1 MSLLV
6 ASVAVPRPVRRLFTY
21 SVPPAL
27 APRCRR
33 GVRVVVPF
41 GRRKLTGYLLDL
53 VEGAD
58 PSALPVSL
66 KPIEQV
72 LDPEPVLDEAILD
85 LTRFAADYYVA
96 SLGEMIRCALPGM
109 KAAVR
114 QVVSITPEGR
124 AAFLAGGGVL
134 RDASLPAIAADPLAR
149 QILGVV
155 AEFTTGRGAAIRL
168 EDLKRR
174 IGPRFRARHLSRLRQ
189 TGLLEVTEVT
199 ASTGPRPHLEEHA
212 VLLPGPPG
220 QGGTETGEGPGGGAG
235 GVGWIARGIR
245 QRRVLHA
252 LKEAGG
258 RLEVGELL
266 VLTGATRATLRSL
279 EKQGRVGLQ
288 AEESL
293 RRPVSLEMPL
303 LSLPEVTATPDQEQ
317 AIEAIRGA
325 LAAGRFATFLLHGV
339 TGSGKT
345 EVYLK
350 AIEAAVRSGRRALY
364 LVPEIGL
371 TPLLARRMRSRFG
384 EILGLLHSG
393 LTDGERY
400 DEWRRIR
407 DGRVDVVLGA
417 RSAVFAPIPGLGL
430 IVADEEHDASYKQD
444 EHPRYNGRD
453 LAIMRG
459 KAAEAVVVLGSAT
472 PSMESYFQARRG
484 RYRLLVLPERIG
496 RAGLPPVE
504 RIDMREEFQATGR
517 EAVLS
522 RRLLA
527 ALEERLRR
535 GEQSLV
541 LLNRRGF
548 STFALCR
555 ACGEQIQCR
564 HCSIPMTLHLRQR
577 RLRCHYCDASREVP
591 GACPAC
597 GSPHLHFGGTGTER
611 LEEVLKSAL
620 PGARVERLDRDTA
633 RGRGS
638 VEALLTR
645 VERGEIDILLGTQMI
660 AKGHD
665 FPNVTLVGVL
675 AADAL
680 LGLPDFRAGER
691 AFQLLAQVAGRSGR
705 GEREGQVIV
714 QAYYADHHAI
724 RFACEHD
731 FTGFAAREL
740 DYRRALNYPPYSVL
754 ATVLVKD
761 RRFDRAR
768 TQAAL
773 VGQVLR
779 GLAGSRLQILGP
791 APAPLERLRG
801 EYRVQ
806 ILVKAASRRDM
817 QTALAE
823 TLGELE
829 GKKVRVEN
837 LVIDVDPMST
847 L

>member
-6 ASVAVPRPVRRLFTY
+6 ASVAVPRPLRRLFSY
-21 SVPPAL
+21 AIPPAL

-41 GRRKLTGYLLDL
+41 GRRKLTGYLLEVLAGDGPQGFA
-53 VEGAD
+53 GA
-58 PSALPVSL
+58 L

-72 LDPEPVLDEAILD
+72 LDPEPVLDDAVLG
-85 LTRFAADYYVA
+85 LARFAADYYLA

-109 KAAVR
+109 QAVVR
-114 QVVSITPEGR
+114 QVASITPEGR
-124 AAFLAGGGVL
+124 AALEAGGGVL
-134 RDASLPAIAADPLAR
+134 HDASLPAIASDPAAR
-149 QILGVV
+149 EILGVV
-155 AEFTTGRGAAIRL
+155 AEFTSDRGAAIRL

-174 IGPRFRARHLSRLRQ
+174 MGPRFKARDLARLRRA
-189 TGLLEVTEVT
+189 GLIEVTEIA
-199 ASTGPRPHLEEHA
+199 ASAGPRPLLDEHA
-212 VLLPGPPG
+212 ILK
-220 QGGTETGEGPGGGAG
+220 TGEG
-235 GVGWIARGIR
+235 ARGRR
-245 QRRVLHA
+245 QRLVLDA
-252 LKEAGG
+252 LTEAGG
-258 RLEVGELL
+258 RLEVSELL
-266 VLTGATRATLRSL
+266 RRSGAARGTLRSL
-279 EKQGRVGLQ
+279 E
-288 AEESL
+288 
-293 RRPVSLEMPL
+293 RRGHLALETREIPRLPVSLEMPVL
-303 LSLPEVTATPDQEQ
+303 DSPEVTPTTDQVKAIQ
-317 AIEAIRGA
+317 AIRDAF
-325 LAAGRFATFLLHGV
+325 AAGTFTTCLLHGI

-345 EVYLK
+345 EVYLRS
-350 AIEAAVRSGRRALY
+350 IEAAVQAGRRALY

-384 EILGLLHSG
+384 EVLALLHSG

-407 DGRVDVVLGA
+407 SGRALVVLGA
-417 RSAVFAPIPGLGL
+417 RSAVFAPVPDLGL
-430 IVADEEHDASYKQD
+430 IVVDEEHDASYKQD
-444 EHPRYNGRD
+444 EHPRYNARD

-459 KAAEAVVVLGSAT
+459 KMAGAVVVLGSAT
-472 PSMESYFQARRG
+472 PSMESYLQAQSG
-484 RYRLLVLPERIG
+484 RYRLLPLPERIG
-496 RAGLPPVE
+496 RAGLPPVA
-504 RIDMREEFQATGR
+504 RVDMRQEFEETR
-517 EAVLS
+517 HESVLS
-522 RRLLA
+522 RRLLQ

-535 GEQSLV
+535 REQSLV

-564 HCSIPMTLHLRQR
+564 HCSIPMTLHLRQK
-577 RLRCHYCDASREVP
+577 RLRCHYCDVSREVP
-591 GACPAC
+591 ASCPSC
-597 GSPHLHFGGTGTER
+597 GSGHLHFGGTGTER
-611 LEEVLKSAL
+611 LEEVLKGAL

-705 GEREGQVIV
+705 GEREGEVIV

-731 FTGFAAREL
+731 FTGFATREL
-740 DYRRALNYPPYSVL
+740 AYRRAMNYPPYSTL
-754 ATVLVKD
+754 ASVIV
-761 RRFDRAR
+761 RNRSEDRAR
-768 TQAAL
+768 AQAAQ

-779 GLAGSRLQILGP
+779 KRAGRRLQIMGP

-806 ILVKAASRRDM
+806 LLVKAGSRKEM
-817 QTALAE
+817 QVALAE
-823 TLGELE
+823 TLTELE
-829 GKKVRVEN
+829 RDPGRVER
-837 LVIDVDPMST
+837 VAIDVDPMST

>member
-6 ASVAVPRPVRRLFTY
+6 ASVAVPRPVRRLFSY
-21 SVPPAL
+21 SIPPAL

-41 GRRKLTGYLLDL
+41 GRRKLTGYLLD
-53 VEGAD
+53 VVAEAD
-58 PSALPVSL
+58 PRSFPGSL

-72 LDPEPVLDEAILD
+72 LDPEPVLDEAILG
-85 LTRFAADYYVA
+85 LCRFAADYYLA

-109 KAAVR
+109 QAVVR
-114 QVVSITPEGR
+114 RVVAITPEGR
-124 AAFLAGGGVL
+124 AALASGGGIL
-134 RDASLPAIAADPLAR
+134 RDASLPAVAADPAAR
-149 QILGVV
+149 EILGVV
-155 AEFTTGRGAAIRL
+155 AEFTSERGAAIRL

-174 IGPRFRARHLSRLRQ
+174 VGPRFKTGDLTRLARA
-189 TGLLEVTEVT
+189 GF
-199 ASTGPRPHLEEHA
+199 
-212 VLLPGPPG
+212 
-220 QGGTETGEGPGGGAG
+220 
-235 GVGWIARGIR
+235 
-245 QRRVLHA
+245 
-252 LKEAGG
+252 
-258 RLEVGELL
+258 LEVGEIAASSGPRPQIEERAVLRTEGAARGGRQRLILDTLAAAGGSLEVPELL
-266 VLTGATRATLRSL
+266 KRSGAARASLRSL
-279 EKQGRVGLQ
+279 ERRGLLGIE
-288 AEESL
+288 ARESPRL
-293 RRPVSLEMPL
+293 PVSLEMPVL
-303 LSLPEVTATPDQEQ
+303 DSPGVTPTPDQRKS
-317 AIEAIRGA
+317 IEAIGEA
-325 LAAGRFATFLLHGV
+325 LAAGRFTTCLLHGI

-345 EVYLK
+345 EVYLRS
-350 AIEAAVRSGRRALY
+350 IEAAVRAGRRALY

-384 EILGLLHSG
+384 EVLALLHSG

-407 DGRVDVVLGA
+407 AGGALVVLGA
-417 RSAVFAPIPGLGL
+417 RSAVFAPIPDLGL
-430 IVADEEHDASYKQD
+430 IVVDEEHDASYKQD
-444 EHPRYNGRD
+444 EHPRYNARD

-459 KAAEAVVVLGSAT
+459 KMAGAVVVLGSAT
-472 PSMESYFQARRG
+472 PSMESFHQARRG
-484 RYRLLVLPERIG
+484 RYRLLTLPERIG
-496 RAGLPPVE
+496 SAGLPPVT
-504 RIDMREEFQATGR
+504 RVDMREEFEATRR
-517 EAVLS
+517 ESVLS
-522 RRLLA
+522 RRLLQG
-527 ALEERLRR
+527 LEERLRR

-577 RLRCHYCDASREVP
+577 RLRCHYCDAGREVP
-591 GACPAC
+591 AACPSC
-597 GSPHLHFGGTGTER
+597 RSGHLHFGGTGTER
-611 LEEVLKSAL
+611 LEDVLKAAL

-638 VEALLTR
+638 VEALLNR

-705 GEREGQVIV
+705 GEREGEVIV

-731 FTGFAAREL
+731 FSGFAAREL
-740 DYRRALNYPPYSVL
+740 VYRKAMNYPPYSSL
-754 ATVLVKD
+754 ASLIVTD
-761 RRFDRAR
+761 RSEERAR
-768 TQAAL
+768 AGAAR
-773 VGQVLR
+773 VGQILR
-779 GLAGSRLQILGP
+779 KPAGGRLQIMGP

-801 EYRVQ
+801 EYRMQ
-806 ILVKAASRRDM
+806 LLVKAGSRKEM
-817 QTALAE
+817 QEALAE
-823 TLGELE
+823 ALAELE
-829 GKKVRVEN
+829 REPVRAGGVA
-837 LVIDVDPMST
+837 IDVDPMST

>member
-21 SVPPAL
+21 LVPPAL

-41 GRRKLTGYLLDL
+41 GRRKLTGYLLDI
-53 VEGAD
+53 VEGAE
-58 PSALPVSL
+58 PSGLPGNL
-66 KPIEQV
+66 RPIEQV

-109 KAAVR
+109 KAAMR

-124 AAFLAGGGVL
+124 AALEAGGGVL
-134 RDASLPAIAADPLAR
+134 HDAALPAIAVAPMTR
-149 QILGVV
+149 EILGVV
-155 AEFTTGRGAAIRL
+155 AEFTSGRGAAIRL

-174 IGPRFRARHLSRLRQ
+174 VGPRFKARDLARLRQ
-189 TGLLEVTEVT
+189 AGFLEVSEIA
-199 ASTGPRPHLEEHA
+199 ASPGPRPHLEEHA
-212 VLLPGPPG
+212 VLRLGAAL
-220 QGGTETGEGPGGGAG
+220 TGAG
-235 GVGWIARGIR
+235 GQR
-245 QRRVLHA
+245 QRLVLHA

-258 RLEVGELL
+258 RQEVRDLL
-266 VLTGATRATLRSL
+266 RLSGATRATLRTL
-279 EKQGRVGLQ
+279 EKHGLVGVE
-288 AEESL
+288 AEETL
-293 RRPVSLEMPL
+293 RRPAALEMPL
-303 LSLPEVTATPDQEQ
+303 LSLPDVTPTPDQEM
-317 AIEAIRGA
+317 AIEAIGGA
-325 LAAGRFATFLLHGV
+325 LAAGTFATFLLHGV

-345 EVYLK
+345 EVYLRS
-350 AIEAAVRSGRRALY
+350 IEAAVRSGRKALY

-384 EILGLLHSG
+384 EVLALLHSG

-417 RSAVFAPIPGLGL
+417 RSAVFAPIPDLGL

-459 KAAEAVVVLGSAT
+459 KTARAVVVLGSAT
-472 PSMESYFQARRG
+472 PSMESYFHARRG
-484 RYRLLVLPERIG
+484 HYRLLTLPGRIG
-496 RAGLPPVE
+496 SAGLPLVE
-504 RIDMREEFQATGR
+504 RLDMRQEFQETGR
-517 EAVLS
+517 ETILS

-527 ALEERLRR
+527 ALQDRLRR

-555 ACGEQIQCR
+555 SCGEQIQCR
-564 HCSIPMTLHLRQR
+564 HCSIPMTLHLRQG

-591 GACPAC
+591 AACPAC
-597 GSPHLHFGGTGTER
+597 RSAHLHFGGTGTER
-611 LEEVLKSAL
+611 LEDVLKAAL

-645 VERGEIDILLGTQMI
+645 FERGEIDVLLGTQMI

-731 FTGFAAREL
+731 FNGFAAKEL
-740 DYRRALNYPPYSVL
+740 AYRRALHYPPYSVL
-754 ATVLVKD
+754 ATVLAKD
-761 RRFDRAR
+761 RVFERAR
-768 TQAAL
+768 AQAAR
-773 VGQVLR
+773 VGEVLR
-779 GLAGSRLQILGP
+779 GLAGRRLQILGP

-806 ILVKAASRRDM
+806 LLVKAGSRQEM
-817 QTALAE
+817 QAALAA
-823 TLGELE
+823 TLAELDR
-829 GKKVRVEN
+829 KKVRVEN

>member
-21 SVPPAL
+21 LVPPAL

-41 GRRKLTGYLLDL
+41 GRRKLTGYLLDV
-53 VEGAD
+53 VEGAE
-58 PSALPVSL
+58 PSGLPGNL
-66 KPIEQV
+66 RPIEQV
-72 LDPEPVLDEAILD
+72 LDPEPVLDETILG

-109 KAAVR
+109 KAAMR

-124 AAFLAGGGVL
+124 AALEAGGGVL
-134 RDASLPAIAADPLAR
+134 HDAALPAVAADPLAR
-149 QILGVV
+149 EILGVV
-155 AEFTTGRGAAIRL
+155 LEFTSVRGAAIRL

-174 IGPRFRARHLSRLRQ
+174 VGPRFKARDLARLRQ
-189 TGLLEVTEVT
+189 AGFLVVSEIA
-199 ASTGPRPHLEEHA
+199 ASPGPRPHLEEHA
-212 VLLPGPPG
+212 ILR
-220 QGGTETGEGPGGGAG
+220 QGGALAD
-235 GVGWIARGIR
+235 ARGRR
-245 QRRVLHA
+245 QIQILHV

-258 RLEVGELL
+258 RQEVRELL
-266 VLTGATRATLRSL
+266 RLSGATRATLRTL
-279 EKQGRVGLQ
+279 EKHGLVGVE
-288 AEESL
+288 AEETL
-293 RRPVSLEMPL
+293 RRPAALEMPL
-303 LSLPEVTATPDQEQ
+303 LSLPDVTPTPDQEM
-317 AIEAIRGA
+317 AIEAIGGA
-325 LAAGRFATFLLHGV
+325 LAAGTFATFLLHGV

-345 EVYLK
+345 EVYLRS
-350 AIEAAVRSGRRALY
+350 IEAAVRSGRKALY

-384 EILGLLHSG
+384 EVLALLHSG

-417 RSAVFAPIPGLGL
+417 RSAVFAPIPDLGL

-459 KAAEAVVVLGSAT
+459 KTARAVVVLGSAT
-472 PSMESYFQARRG
+472 PSMESWFHARRG
-484 RYRLLVLPERIG
+484 HYRLLTLPGRIG
-496 RAGLPPVE
+496 SAGLPPVE
-504 RIDMREEFQATGR
+504 RLDMRQEFQETGR
-517 EAVLS
+517 ETILS

-527 ALEERLRR
+527 ALQDRLRL

-577 RLRCHYCDASREVP
+577 RLRCHYCDAGREVP

-597 GSPHLHFGGTGTER
+597 GSAHLHFGGTGTER
-611 LEEVLKSAL
+611 LEDVLKASL

-645 VERGEIDILLGTQMI
+645 FERGEIDVLLGTQMI

-731 FTGFAAREL
+731 FNGFAAKEL
-740 DYRRALNYPPYSVL
+740 AYRRALNYPPYSVL

-761 RRFDRAR
+761 RVFERAR
-768 TQAAL
+768 AQAAR
-773 VGQVLR
+773 VGEVLR
-779 GLAGSRLQILGP
+779 GLAGRRLQILGP

-806 ILVKAASRRDM
+806 LLVKAGSRKEM
-817 QTALAE
+817 QAALAA
-823 TLGELE
+823 TLAELDR
-829 GKKVRVEN
+829 KKVRVEN

>member
-1 MSLLV
+1 
-6 ASVAVPRPVRRLFTY
+6 
-21 SVPPAL
+21 
-27 APRCRR
+27 
-33 GVRVVVPF
+33 
-41 GRRKLTGYLLDL
+41 
-53 VEGAD
+53 
-58 PSALPVSL
+58 
-66 KPIEQV
+66 
-72 LDPEPVLDEAILD
+72 
-85 LTRFAADYYVA
+85 
-96 SLGEMIRCALPGM
+96 
-109 KAAVR
+109 
-114 QVVSITPEGR
+114 
-124 AAFLAGGGVL
+124 
-134 RDASLPAIAADPLAR
+134 
-149 QILGVV
+149 
-155 AEFTTGRGAAIRL
+155 AIRL

-174 IGPRFRARHLSRLRQ
+174 VGPRFKARDLARLRQ
-189 TGLLEVTEVT
+189 AGFLEVSEIA
-199 ASTGPRPHLEEHA
+199 ASPGPRPHLEEHA
-212 VLLPGPPG
+212 VLR
-220 QGGTETGEGPGGGAG
+220 QGAALTGAG
-235 GVGWIARGIR
+235 GPR
-245 QRRVLHA
+245 QRLVLHV

-258 RLEVGELL
+258 RQEVRELL
-266 VLTGATRATLRSL
+266 RLSGATRATLRTL
-279 EKQGRVGLQ
+279 EKHGLVGVE
-288 AEESL
+288 AEETL
-293 RRPVSLEMPL
+293 RRPAALEMPL
-303 LSLPEVTATPDQEQ
+303 LSLPDVTPTPDQEV
-317 AIEAIRGA
+317 AIEAIGGA
-325 LAAGRFATFLLHGV
+325 LAAGTFATFLLHGV

-345 EVYLK
+345 EVYLRS
-350 AIEAAVRSGRRALY
+350 IEAAVRSGRKALY

-384 EILGLLHSG
+384 EVLALLHSG

-417 RSAVFAPIPGLGL
+417 RSAVFAPIPDLGL
-430 IVADEEHDASYKQD
+430 IVVDEEHDASYKQD

-459 KAAEAVVVLGSAT
+459 KTARAVVVLGSAT
-472 PSMESYFQARRG
+472 PSMESWFHARRG
-484 RYRLLVLPERIG
+484 HYRLLTLPGRIG
-496 RAGLPPVE
+496 SAGLPPVE
-504 RIDMREEFQATGR
+504 RLDMRQEFQETGR
-517 EAVLS
+517 ETILS

-527 ALEERLRR
+527 ALQDRLRL

-564 HCSIPMTLHLRQR
+564 HCSIPMTLHLRQG

-597 GSPHLHFGGTGTER
+597 GSAHLHFGGTGTER
-611 LEEVLKSAL
+611 LEDVLKAAL

-645 VERGEIDILLGTQMI
+645 FERGEIDVLLGTQMI

-731 FTGFAAREL
+731 FNGFAAKEL
-740 DYRRALNYPPYSVL
+740 AYRRALNYPPYSVL

-761 RRFDRAR
+761 RVFERAR
-768 TQAAL
+768 AQAAR
-773 VGQVLR
+773 VGEVLR
-779 GLAGSRLQILGP
+779 GLAGRRLQILGP

-806 ILVKAASRRDM
+806 LLVKAGSRQEM
-817 QTALAE
+817 QAALAA
-823 TLGELE
+823 TLAELDR
-829 GKKVRVEN
+829 KKVRVEN